1 MASSAVKFSP
11 VRKFH
16 LPTDLTT
23 FSGLIQ
29 ESLNSG
35 TKIKKMNKKREY
47 YFLEYIY
54 VAIQWNTQYDKKRV
68 YKEYTYIWKI

>member
-47 YFLEYIY
+47 YFFGIHICCDTMEHTI
-54 VAIQWNTQYDKKRV
+54 
-68 YKEYTYIWKI
+68 